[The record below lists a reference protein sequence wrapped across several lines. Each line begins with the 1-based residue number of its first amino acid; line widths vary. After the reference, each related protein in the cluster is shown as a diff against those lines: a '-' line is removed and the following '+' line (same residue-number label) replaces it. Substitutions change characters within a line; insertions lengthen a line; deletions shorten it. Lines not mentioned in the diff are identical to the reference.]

1 MAKILYFF
9 LLSLLTALSL
19 AIPGHD
25 NSECAHWCKDNFAKC
40 GYKNVGACVSEA
52 AHNGASLQ
60 CSAKTTNASA
70 HLTHAETIARSAKL
84 LSNAFMANALVHL
97 VLVEMTAKSAKH
109 PSSARMA
116 NVFVLRTPVV
126 MTVKNAKPLSNA
138 SMDSV
143 LAQ

>member
-1 MAKILYFF
+1 MTIASVPTGARTT
-9 LLSLLTALSL
+9 LLNVDIRTSGLVSRRLLTMGLSV
-19 AIPGHD
+19 AVDH
-25 NSECAHWCKDNFAKC
+25 
-40 GYKNVGACVSEA
+40 
-52 AHNGASLQ
+52 ASLQ

-97 VLVEMTAKSAKH
+97 VLVEMTAKSARH